1 MTQREAE
8 RALELPDRYTK
19 ADLRA
24 QFTSLAREYHP
35 DNASRN
41 GMSAKFAQ
49 RKMIEINKAYALLKT
64 FFEDDAAAM
73 VQRDYVDGPGV
84 HFDPS
89 GTHAARTQ
97 VDDSLFWDAD
107 GNPRSAVAEEA
118 ANAAVDV
125 AAGTHRLRRLL
136 LGPVFLRV
144 VVSLALAAV
153 WYGTFPLLPHNFG
166 RFDVSV
172 AASLR
177 QLLDFSTAALYPT
190 YFLVYELL
198 TGNVSDAIRELLN
211 GAATLATNVHVEIRP
226 RGSYTSCLTNLIQKQ
241 WYGPLILPLAAH
253 VALIA
258 ADQPAGPE
266 RTALFVLAAAV
277 GVEALLGFF
286 GIGLASAAA
295 CGLGNLIEKR
305 YVTARMA
312 LLKRCGQWVTGGGS
326 RPA

>member
-24 QFTSLAREYHP
+24 QFTSLASEYHP

-125 AAGTHRLRRLL
+125 AAGTHRFRRLL

-166 RFDVSV
+166 RFAVSV

-258 ADQPAGPE
+258 ADQPVGPE

-295 CGLGNLIEKR
+295 RGLGNLIEKR

-312 LLKRCGQWVTGGGS
+312 LL
-326 RPA
+326 